1 MASFAEALNYARQC
15 LSTGRAAEAAG
26 VYQQLLQAA
35 PQAPDL
41 WHEMGIA
48 QLQAGYPKEACQ
60 CLERAVQLVPANAA
74 FLSNLGAAYQKSLRP
89 QQAVDALRRA
99 IQAGA
104 ATPQVYSNLGLALRD
119 AGRTDESLA
128 AFDQA
133 LALKPDYA
141 TGHFNR
147 ATLLLRAGRVDE
159 AVTGFRRAI
168 ELDPRDAGSLCL
180 LGIAHFDRAEMET
193 ATEYFDRAL
202 AIQPNYAEARR
213 NRGMAWLALGDYR
226 RGWSEWEHRLECEGF
241 VPRVTEGPRWNGEP
255 LAGRTLLVH
264 AEQGLGD
271 TLQFVRYVPLLEQ
284 FGGRVLLVVQPA
296 LVPLLRQSSV
306 GRWLTPAETRPQY
319 DVQCPLMSLPR
330 FVPDDSGKPYWPGEY
345 LSADSQRASTWQE
358 RLKQLEGLRV
368 GIAWAGSAEHP
379 HNRFRSLAV
388 EQLAPLAAVPGV
400 QLVSLQKGP
409 AVEESREHL
418 ARLNVTVIE
427 EPWDADGA
435 FLDTAAILEHLDLV
449 ITVDTSI
456 AHLAG
461 ALGRPTWVLL
471 QYAADWRWLLEGE
484 TTAWY
489 PSMRLFRQPVLGAWS
504 EVIESASCGLG
515 DLVVGS
521 G

>member
-1 MASFAEALNYARQC
+1 MATFAEVLNHARQC
-15 LSTGRAAEAAG
+15 LSTGRPAEAAG
-26 VYQQLLQAA
+26 VYQQLLHAA
-35 PQAPDL
+35 PQMPDL

-60 CLERAVQLVPANAA
+60 CLERAVQLAPANAA

-119 AGRTDESLA
+119 AGRTDESLQ

-141 TGHFNR
+141 TAHFNR
-147 ATLLLRAGRVDE
+147 ANMLLQKGRVDE
-159 AVTGFRRAI
+159 AMAGFQRAI
-168 ELDPRDAGSLCL
+168 ELNPRDAGSLCL
-180 LGIAHFDRAEMET
+180 LGIAHFDRAEMTT
-193 ATEYFDRAL
+193 AIEYFDRAL
-202 AIQPNYAEARR
+202 AVQPNYAEARR
-213 NRGMAWLALGDYR
+213 NRGMAWLALGDYQ
-226 RGWSEWEHRLECEGF
+226 RGWNEWEHRFGCEGF

-284 FGGRVLLVVQPA
+284 FGGRVVLVVQPA
-296 LVPLLRQSSV
+296 LVPLLRQS
-306 GRWLTPAETRPQY
+306 GFDRWVTPAESRPQY

-330 FVPDDSGKPYWPGEY
+330 FVPDSSGKPYWPGVY
-345 LSADSQRASTWQE
+345 LAADPQRTSRWQAS
-358 RLKQLEGLRV
+358 LKQLEGLRV
-368 GIAWAGSAEHP
+368 GIVWAGSAEHP

-388 EQLAPLAAVPGV
+388 EQIAPLAAVPGV
-400 QLVSLQKGP
+400 HLVSLQKGP
-409 AVEESREHL
+409 PAEESRKQLE
-418 ARLNVTVIE
+418 RLNVTVIE
-427 EPWDADGA
+427 EPWDTDGA
-435 FLDTAAILEHLDLV
+435 FLDTAAIMQQLDLV

-471 QYAADWRWLLEGE
+471 QYAPDWRWLLEGE

-489 PSMRLFRQPVLGAWS
+489 PTMRLFRQPQPGAWDKA
-504 EVIESASCGLG
+504 IETLTSNLTGLASGAG
-515 DLVVGS
+515 
-521 G
+521 